1 MLRIFFNYNRRL
13 LGDLY
18 RCALRSLTRYFEV
31 LAGSELIP
39 GVITAIQT
47 FGNRINV
54 HPRLHFLVTE
64 GGVDKAGLFYEM
76 PPIDDWRLAELFGWE
91 VLADLL
97 REELLSPEW
106 FALSDLHPLSDRVI
120 LFSRA
125 PVAQWIE
132 RRTPDPIRVILLTS

>member
-64 GGVDKAGLFYEM
+64 GGVDKAGLFYEI
-76 PPIDDWRLAELFGWE
+76 PRSTTGGWPSSS
-91 VLADLL
+91 AG
-97 REELLSPEW
+97 RSWPN
-106 FALSDLHPLSDRVI
+106 
-120 LFSRA
+120 FSAR
-125 PVAQWIE
+125 
-132 RRTPDPIRVILLTS
+132 SF

>member
-13 LGDLY
+13 LGDFY
-18 RCALRSLTRYFEV
+18 RGALRSLTRYIEV

-76 PPIDDWRLAELFGWE
+76 PPIDDWRLAELFGWG
-91 VLADLL
+91 VLGDLL
-97 REELLSPEW
+97 RKGLLSPEW
-106 FALSDLHPLSDRVI
+106 FVGNITLTRACSSVDR
-120 LFSRA
+120 A
-125 PVAQWIE
+125 
-132 RRTPDPIRVILLTS
+132 